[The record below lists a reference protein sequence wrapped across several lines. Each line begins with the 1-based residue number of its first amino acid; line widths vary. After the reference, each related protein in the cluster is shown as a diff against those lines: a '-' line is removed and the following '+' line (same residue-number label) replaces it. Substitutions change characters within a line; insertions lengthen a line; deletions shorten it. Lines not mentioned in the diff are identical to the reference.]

1 MSEFV
6 VVLMTA
12 GSREEAERIAESLVT
27 EWLAACV
34 NVIPNV
40 VSFYRWEGKVQRD
53 QEVLLIAKSRKD
65 VLDDLIRRVR
75 SLHSYTVPEIIALP
89 LSGGSDDYLRWV
101 DQEVHGGWH
110 GLD

>member
-40 VSFYRWEGKVQRD
+40 VSFYRWEGKVQQD

>member
-6 VVLMTA
+6 AVLMTA
-12 GSREEAERIAESLVT
+12 GSQEEAERIAQSPVT

-40 VSFYRWEGKVQRD
+40 VSFYRWEGEVQRD
-53 QEVLLIAKSRKD
+53 QEILLIAKSRKD

-89 LSGGSDDYLRWV
+89 LTGGSEDYLRWV

-110 GLD
+110 ALD

>member
-6 VVLMTA
+6 IVLMTA
-12 GSREEAERIAESLVT
+12 SSQEEAERIAKSLVT

-40 VSFYRWEGKVQRD
+40 VSFYRWEGQVQRD

-65 VLDDLIRRVR
+65 VLEDLIRRVR

-101 DQEVHGGWH
+101 DQEVHGG
-110 GLD
+110 

>member
-6 VVLMTA
+6 IVLMTA
-12 GSREEAERIAESLVT
+12 SSQQEAERIAKSLVT

-34 NVIPNV
+34 NVIPNA

-65 VLDDLIRRVR
+65 VLEDLIRRVR

-110 GLD
+110 AMD